1 MSNKYPIGIQTFSKI
16 REENKLYVDKT
27 KQVYQLTKES
37 GYYFLARPR
46 RFGKSLLISTLNSL
60 YSGRRE
66 LFKGLWIEDKWD
78 WSKKNPVIYIP
89 FNLLSYAEEGL
100 GKVLSICL
108 DDQAQEAGISLNE
121 ASAPRKF
128 SEFIKKSYK
137 KTGKKVVILIDEYD
151 KSLIDYLDDNARFEE
166 NRMFLKSFYGIMKP
180 SDAYLEFV
188 LLTGVSQFSKV
199 SIFSDLN
206 NIQDITLHSKFG
218 DIVGISQEDL
228 ESYFEPELNTL
239 SAEKGITK
247 EEFLSQIKSWYNGYT
262 WDLKTKL
269 YNPFSLLLFF
279 SNSGNFENYW
289 FQTGA
294 PYFLIKELRNRRI
307 FQVEDVKTTATVLTS
322 FDVQH
327 LDSTCLL
334 FQTGYLTLK
343 SRNERTGIYTLNYPN
358 KEVRHSL
365 TQYLMASYRERSEA
379 VLPTVVDFLDALE
392 SNDIPQAIL
401 HVNTIF
407 STIPAEL
414 WQKENEHF
422 YHALIHLTFV
432 LLGAYVQSEV
442 NSSNGRCDAVL
453 QTDEYIYAFEFKLD
467 KTSEQA
473 LQQIEDKGYLK
484 PYAAS
489 PKTKIAVGVNF
500 SKENKCVESYLTKI
514 Y

>member
-1 MSNKYPIGIQTFSKI
+1 MSLNYPIGIQTFSKI

-27 KQVYQLTKES
+27 KQVYQLAKEG
-37 GYYFLARPR
+37 GYFFLARPR

-60 YSGRRE
+60 YSGE
-66 LFKGLWIEDKWD
+66 KALFKGLWIEDKWD
-78 WSKKNPVIYIP
+78 WSKKHPVIYIP
-89 FNLLSYAEEGL
+89 FNALDYNTLGLENVVSDCLRQQIVAQGLSVEGD
-100 GKVLSICL
+100 S
-108 DDQAQEAGISLNE
+108 
-121 ASAPRKF
+121 ASKLF
-128 SEFIKKSYK
+128 KNFIKKSFEK
-137 KTGKKVVILIDEYD
+137 AGKKVVVLIDEYD
-151 KSLIDYLDDNARFEE
+151 KSLIDYLGDDARFEE
-166 NRMFLKSFYGIMKP
+166 NRSFLKSFYGIMKP
-180 SDAYLEFV
+180 SDEYLEFV
-188 LLTGVSQFSKV
+188 FLTGVSQFSKV

-228 ESYFEPELNTL
+228 ESYFEPELNAL
-239 SAEKGITK
+239 SAEKNITK
-247 EEFLSQIKSWYNGYT
+247 EVFLNEIKSWYNGYT
-262 WDLKTKL
+262 WDLKTKM

-279 SNSGNFENYW
+279 SNNGNFENYW

-307 FQVEDVKTTATVLTS
+307 FQVEDVKTTAAVLTA

-327 LDSTCLL
+327 LDTTCLL

-379 VLPTVVDFLDALE
+379 ALPNVVDFLEALE

-432 LLGAYVQSEV
+432 LLGAYVQSEI

-453 QTDEYIYAFEFKLD
+453 QTDEFIYAFEFKLD
-467 KTSEQA
+467 KSSEQA
-473 LQQIEDKGYLK
+473 LQQIEDRGYLK
-484 PYAAS
+484 PYTAS
-489 PKTKIAVGVNF
+489 PKIKIAVGVNF
-500 SKENKCVESYLTKI
+500 SKENKCVESYLSKI

>member
-1 MSNKYPIGIQTFSKI
+1 MSSKYPIGIQTFSKI
-16 REENKLYVDKT
+16 REEDKLYVDKT
-27 KQVYQLTKES
+27 KHVYQLAKEG
-37 GYYFLARPR
+37 GYFFLARPR

-60 YSGRRE
+60 FSGKKE

-78 WSKKNPVIYIP
+78 WNRKNPVIYIP
-89 FNLLSYAEEGL
+89 FNALDYNTLGLENVVSDCLRQQITEQGLSVEGD
-100 GKVLSICL
+100 S
-108 DDQAQEAGISLNE
+108 
-121 ASAPRKF
+121 ASKLF
-128 SEFIKKSYK
+128 KNFIKASFE
-137 KTGKKVVILIDEYD
+137 KTGKKVVVLIDEYD
-151 KSLIDYLDDNARFEE
+151 KSLIDYLDNDARFEE

-206 NIQDITLHSKFG
+206 NIQDITLHKKFG

-228 ESYFEPELNTL
+228 EHYFEPELEVL
-239 SAEKGITK
+239 SQEKGITK

-262 WDLKTKL
+262 WDMKTKL

-279 SNSGNFENYW
+279 SNQGEFGNYW
-289 FQTGA
+289 FQTGT
-294 PYFLIKELRNRRI
+294 PYFLIKELRKHRMYNI
-307 FQVEDVKTTATVLTS
+307 EKIETTATVLTS
-322 FDVQH
+322 FDAQN
-327 LDSTCLL
+327 LNTTCLL
-334 FQTGYLTLK
+334 FQTGYLTL
-343 SRNERTGIYTLNYPN
+343 SSYDRDFGIYTLDFPN
-358 KEVRHSL
+358 REVRHSL
-365 TQYLMASYRERSEA
+365 LQYLMESYRSNNEA
-379 VLPTVVDFLDALE
+379 VLPTVVDFYKALRI
-392 SNDIPQAIL
+392 NDIDLAMEHI
-401 HVNTIF
+401 NTVF

-442 NSSNGRCDAVL
+442 HSSKGRCDAL
-453 QTDEYIYAFEFKLD
+453 IHAENYIYAFEFKLD

-484 PYAAS
+484 PYATS
-489 PKTKIAVGVNF
+489 PKTKIAIGVNF
-500 SKENKCVESYLTKI
+500 SKENKCVESYLTKV